1 LQRPAMYR
9 PPLLNLWEPPSH
21 LDTRSN
27 PASSVANDSSSRY
40 TADPKEW
47 LGVHHRPWSAS
58 LPVESSEPMQLYP
71 AISRSFRHKNW
82 HSASAYSTSPE
93 RPPTLESSAAEDAA
107 PHHSSGLSARYMP
120 FDALY
125 TRYPTPLHGTPRR
138 QGFNPLKR
146 PRPGEEDTSYAD
158 HDTRPTSRT
167 PSPPTIVR
175 SGISP
180 ATDTSMNSVASSH
193 HSASSHH
200 PASFHHPEVVSIHG
214 GCVVPSQCRT
224 DAEDT
229 RSMVAYNTLQ
239 PPPSR
244 LGSMASVTS
253 FTMDS
258 ARALSTIHELTAQRL
273 SLARPRMTPLS
284 SPSPGSASV
293 SALETLSST
302 AERASRL
309 LSRPLVKPDTAMRAR
324 HALSPVSERST
335 SGARTP
341 RETSVASPV
350 PRSRTPSSSPVAM
363 DVSFREPSPPMP
375 PLTYVVTTPAHVLAS
390 IPSPSAPLTASMFNT
405 NQYGEARQVRPRLK
419 FRPCKQYNSE
429 IEAAPKQEQEQ
440 PPQKKPR
447 LSPLP
452 PPPPPPWKPMPIP
465 VPQVKVEPR
474 ETTLTDPDSIR
485 YLDDRL
491 PKESVGQLA
500 FGSGMKYSL
509 TRIRCLWPGCLV
521 TDYAGELWHHIR
533 VTHRRNAGRP
543 KPSGNPVLNCS
554 WAPPGEPR
562 GNRCT
567 YRDRASKMW
576 DHFITVH
583 HKESVSKETGE
594 IVCRL
599 GQCTARSKNL
609 DFQRHLEDVHW
620 KLEGTVRWCEG
631 CGVWKRFDKGRL
643 LKHFE
648 TCVRKFMEND
658 PGFRQGLLEL

>member
-1 LQRPAMYR
+1 MYR
-9 PPLLNLWEPPSH
+9 PPLLSLWEPPSH
-21 LDTRSN
+21 LDTRSH
-27 PASSVANDSSSRY
+27 PAPSVANDSSHRY
-40 TADPKEW
+40 ATDPNDRW
-47 LGVHHRPWSAS
+47 LDVHHRPWSAS
-58 LPVESSEPMQLYP
+58 HPCVSLLASLTWSLR
-71 AISRSFRHKNW
+71 SRLRLQCVSLQHQPR
-82 HSASAYSTSPE
+82 
-93 RPPTLESSAAEDAA
+93 AA
-107 PHHSSGLSARYMP
+107 PNFRVQYSRRRGATPGSGLPARYMP
-120 FDALY
+120 FDAMY
-125 TRYPTPLHGTPRR
+125 TRYPTPLHETLDSHPV
-138 QGFNPLKR
+138 
-146 PRPGEEDTSYAD
+146 SA
-158 HDTRPTSRT
+158 
-167 PSPPTIVR
+167 IVR

-180 ATDTSMNSVASSH
+180 APDSSRDSVASSH
-193 HSASSHH
+193 YSASSR
-200 PASFHHPEVVSIHG
+200 HPEVVSIHG
-214 GCVVPSQCRT
+214 GCVVPSQRHDT
-224 DAEDT
+224 EDT
-229 RSMVAYNTLQ
+229 TSMVAYNTLQ
-239 PPPSR
+239 PPPTR
-244 LGSMASVTS
+244 LGSMASITS

-258 ARALSTIHELTAQRL
+258 ARALSTIHDLAAQRL
-273 SLARPRMTPLS
+273 SLARSRMTPASPLS
-284 SPSPGSASV
+284 SGSASV

-302 AERASRL
+302 AEMASRL
-309 LSRPLVKPDTAMRAR
+309 LSVPHAKPDAAARAQ
-324 HALSPVSERST
+324 HALSPLSERST

-341 RETSVASPV
+341 RETSVASSV

-363 DVSFREPSPPMP
+363 DVPLREPSPQML

-390 IPSPSAPLTASMFNT
+390 IPSPSAPLTASMFNA
-405 NQYGEARQVRPRLK
+405 NPYGEARQGRPRLK
-419 FRPCKQYNSE
+419 FRPCKRYNSE
-429 IEAAPKQEQEQ
+429 VATDPQQEQEQ

-452 PPPPPPWKPMPIP
+452 SVPPLPPWKPLPAP
-465 VPQVKVEPR
+465 APQVKVEPR

-485 YLDDRL
+485 YLDNRP

-500 FGSGMKYSL
+500 VGSGRKYSL
-509 TRIRCLWPGCLV
+509 SRIRCLWPGCLV
-521 TDYAGELWHHIR
+521 NDYAGELWHHIR
-533 VTHRRNAGRP
+533 ATHRRNAGRP
-543 KPSGNPVLNCS
+543 KPSGNPVLNCN

-562 GNRCT
+562 GDRCT

-576 DHFITVH
+576 DHFIAVH